1 MSDYTISKIYPT
13 DKRSLTQLDA
23 LLEQE
28 GITRDANLDYICAI
42 YDEEYQIIATGSCFA
57 NTLRCFA
64 VSKSHQGE
72 GLLNTIITHLIDI
85 QYQRGNMHLFLYTK
99 IESAKFFKDLGF
111 YEIAKV
117 SDTLVFMEN
126 RKNGFSDYLAELSKT
141 KKENI
146 QIKFSI
152 RENI

>member
-111 YEIAKV
+111 Y
-117 SDTLVFMEN
+117 
-126 RKNGFSDYLAELSKT
+126 
-141 KKENI
+141 
-146 QIKFSI
+146 
-152 RENI
+152 

>member
-141 KKENI
+141 KRTDF
-146 QIKFSI
+146 Q
-152 RENI
+152 RL